1 MAHEKDANLV
11 LDHAVLVHNNDDRN
25 IRILENFTYL
35 LRVASGDESNLDL
48 NFWGLFLHPNQVVKS

>member
-11 LDHAVLVHNNDDRN
+11 FDHAVLVDNNDDRN
-25 IRILENFTYL
+25 ISILENFTYL

-48 NFWGLFLHPNQVVKS
+48 DFVVLLLHPD